1 MATPAQQSSATTLTP
16 GSLHHLFSAHSKIS
30 HLLFPEQLQAKFDLG
45 IWHTLFNWPILTIA
59 IQNNWGGPD
68 SADKRD
74 WLAGAIS
81 EVFTSSPDTDT
92 EDIEVI
98 LLQALED
105 EFGVRLEDESE
116 VTVARDIFKI
126 KGEVQRGEL
135 ATVDALQKKW
145 EERKGKEV
153 KVPGNLQIQEGWEGD
168 EGDSGD
174 EETDSED
181 GDVEMGDAPELVPA
195 KKEKAQPEVDED
207 GFEKVVGKR
216 KAH

>member
-1 MATPAQQSSATTLTP
+1 
-16 GSLHHLFSAHSKIS
+16 
-30 HLLFPEQLQAKFDLG
+30 
-45 IWHTLFNWPILTIA
+45 
-59 IQNNWGGPD
+59 
-68 SADKRD
+68 
-74 WLAGAIS
+74 
-81 EVFTSSPDTDT
+81 
-92 EDIEVI
+92 
-98 LLQALED
+98 
-105 EFGVRLEDESE
+105 VRLEDESE

-195 KKEKAQPEVDED
+195 KKEKPQPEVDED